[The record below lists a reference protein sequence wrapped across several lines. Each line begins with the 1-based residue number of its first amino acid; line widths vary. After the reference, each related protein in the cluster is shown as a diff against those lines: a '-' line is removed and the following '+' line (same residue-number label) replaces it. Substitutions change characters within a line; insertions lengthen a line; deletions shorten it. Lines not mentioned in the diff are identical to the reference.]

1 MVTENSYNFSKL
13 DTMIFVIYDYQ
24 KNKCLPF
31 VKGSNIEM
39 THIYPIAGGKGGIG
53 KSFIAANLGVLLA
66 KQGKKVVLVDLDLG
80 GSNLH
85 TFIGLNKIKT
95 GIHKFLNKSAESLD
109 HVAVPSEIPGLHLV
123 SSMDC
128 TVEIANLFAAQ
139 KLKIIKSLQ
148 KLPFDY
154 VLLDLGAGTNFNT
167 LDFFLTSNNGIFIC
181 TPEPTSIENAFK
193 FIKAVYLR
201 MIKQILKQTEFK
213 EINKKVAALT
223 DDSDFRSSKIIET
236 IMQHDPQKGEILQKK
251 LGDFKFK
258 FIINQFRKT
267 SDSSLGAKIEKVCNR
282 HFFSEFMFLGNI
294 CYDERVHDSIFT
306 KKIYVNKYS
315 YTVSAIDLNNVAK
328 NLTGNKKKIESK
340 VIHAI

>member
-1 MVTENSYNFSKL
+1 MS
-13 DTMIFVIYDYQ
+13 
-24 KNKCLPF
+24 
-31 VKGSNIEM
+31 
-39 THIYPIAGGKGGIG
+39 HIYPIAGGKGGIG

-95 GIHKFLNKSAESLD
+95 GIHKFLNKSADNLGE
-109 HVAVPSEIPGLHLV
+109 VAVPSEIPGLHLI

-139 KLKIIKSLQ
+139 KMKIIKALH
-148 KLPFDY
+148 KMPFDY
-154 VLLDLGAGTNFNT
+154 ILLDLGAGTNFNT
-167 LDFFLTSNNGIFIC
+167 LDFFLTSNKGLFIC

-201 MIKQILKQTEFK
+201 MIKQILKQNAFK
-213 EINKKVAALT
+213 DISKKVADLP
-223 DDSDFRSSKIIET
+223 DDSDFQSSKIIET
-236 IMQHDPQKGEILQKK
+236 IMQHDPQKGEMLQKK
-251 LGDFKFK
+251 LGDFQFK

-267 SDSSLGAKIEKVCNR
+267 SDSSLGKKIEKVCNR
-282 HFFSEFMFLGNI
+282 HFFSEFKFLGNI
-294 CYDERVHDSIFT
+294 SYDERVHDSIFT

-315 YTVSAIDLNNVAK
+315 YTISAIDLNNISQ
-328 NLTGNKKKIESK
+328 NLMGIKKKTEPRA
-340 VIHAI
+340 IHAI